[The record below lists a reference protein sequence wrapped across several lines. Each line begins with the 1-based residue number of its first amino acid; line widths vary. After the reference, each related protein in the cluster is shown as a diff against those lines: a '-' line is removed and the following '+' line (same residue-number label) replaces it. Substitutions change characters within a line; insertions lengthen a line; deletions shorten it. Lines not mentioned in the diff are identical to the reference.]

1 MSSKKVKPEKKKSR
15 GSYETVELPAQEV
28 KKALAQLQAVAVS
41 ERENRE
47 DREDRDGESFESKI
61 ERAMQKIVSDTVGD
75 EPIDHISSAQRA
87 PKAKTAGTVKVA
99 RAKGIRLDES
109 LVRKEGVPEE
119 KEAAAAKEPEVPRPQ
134 KKAREEMPV
143 NIQEKTFERCF
154 PFGILGKRI
163 VLYAA
168 GKYGNQ
174 LYDMI
179 DGRPDRTVV
188 QWVDKN
194 HEEITND
201 KMKIAGLKELGQAA
215 YDSVLIAVV
224 DRLAAEGIRVD
235 LMKQGVPAHKIVW
248 FDKREIYRY
257 LIGNQIFRWM

>member
-134 KKAREEMPV
+134 KKAREEKDQREKDQREKDQREKDQKEKS
-143 NIQEKTFERCF
+143 QEHSKHLKQRTGTHF
-154 PFGILGKRI
+154 KRKRYK
-163 VLYAA
+163 L
-168 GKYGNQ
+168 
-174 LYDMI
+174 
-179 DGRPDRTVV
+179 
-188 QWVDKN
+188 
-194 HEEITND
+194 
-201 KMKIAGLKELGQAA
+201 A
-215 YDSVLIAVV
+215 YSHC
-224 DRLAAEGIRVD
+224 RR
-235 LMKQGVPAHKIVW
+235 
-248 FDKREIYRY
+248 
-257 LIGNQIFRWM
+257 

>member
-1 MSSKKVKPEKKKSR
+1 
-15 GSYETVELPAQEV
+15 
-28 KKALAQLQAVAVS
+28 
-41 ERENRE
+41 
-47 DREDRDGESFESKI
+47 
-61 ERAMQKIVSDTVGD
+61 
-75 EPIDHISSAQRA
+75 
-87 PKAKTAGTVKVA
+87 
-99 RAKGIRLDES
+99 
-109 LVRKEGVPEE
+109 
-119 KEAAAAKEPEVPRPQ
+119 
-134 KKAREEMPV
+134 MPV

-224 DRLAAEGIRVD
+224 DRLAAEEIRVD
-235 LMKQGVPAHKIVW
+235 LMKHGVPAHKIVW

-257 LIGNQIFRWM
+257 LIGKQIFRWM